1 MENRDFV
8 GKSALIVGGTS
19 GIGKAVAR
27 LLLERGAAN
36 VIVAGRN
43 VEKLHAAESVLSAF
57 GRVVGRE
64 VDITNQTELARVLGE
79 SGNQFDG
86 VDLLVNA
93 AGVFLPKPFLEH
105 TMEDYDRYLELN
117 RGIFFITQT
126 VARGMAGRVGGSIV
140 NVGSMWARQAIE
152 ATPSSAYS
160 IAKAGLH
167 ALTQHLAMELAHA
180 NIRVNA
186 VSPAV
191 VETPIFEAF
200 IPEDRVHAALQ
211 GFNGFHPIGRIGRP
225 EEVAEVVCFLLS
237 DRASW
242 VTGAIWDVDGGVM
255 AGRNKYLSM
264 AGFSLTVALAQ
275 IAPVWLDRAATL
287 AKVNSYVEQ
296 AARQGC
302 GLVAFG
308 EALVPGYPF
317 WLELTD
323 GARFNSPSRRRSSP
337 STRSKRFNRSRD
349 ILMKFVRS
357 AARNLDRRLFGLRGA
372 RRRPWCA
379 QPVLFARVYR
389 PGRADSLDSSQTDA
403 NL

>member
-1 MENRDFV
+1 MRNNRTGASTLENRDFA
-8 GKSALIVGGTS
+8 GKFALIVGGTS

-27 LLLERGAAN
+27 LLLERGAAS

-43 VEKLHAAESVLSAF
+43 VEKLHAAESELSAF

-79 SGNQFDG
+79 SGNQFDR

-105 TMEDYDRYLELN
+105 TMEDYDRYLELD

-160 IAKAGLH
+160 MAKAGLH
-167 ALTQHLAMELAHA
+167 ALTQHLALELAHA

-200 IPEDRVHAALQ
+200 IPKDQVQAALQ
-211 GFNGFHPIGRIGRP
+211 SFHGFHPIGRIGRP
-225 EEVAEVVCFLLS
+225 EEVAEVICFLLS

-255 AGRNKYLSM
+255 AGRNKY
-264 AGFSLTVALAQ
+264 
-275 IAPVWLDRAATL
+275 
-287 AKVNSYVEQ
+287 
-296 AARQGC
+296 
-302 GLVAFG
+302 
-308 EALVPGYPF
+308 
-317 WLELTD
+317 
-323 GARFNSPSRRRSSP
+323 
-337 STRSKRFNRSRD
+337 
-349 ILMKFVRS
+349 
-357 AARNLDRRLFGLRGA
+357 
-372 RRRPWCA
+372 
-379 QPVLFARVYR
+379 
-389 PGRADSLDSSQTDA
+389 
-403 NL
+403 